1 MSLVF
6 LLGEM
11 GNTEHSNGGFRK
23 CWECACVRVCG
34 GARTPSFVLEADN
47 AGKVSQASFC

>member
-23 CWECACVRVCG
+23 YWECACVRVCVG
-34 GARTPSFVLEADN
+34 GRARPHLCWKQIMQER
-47 AGKVSQASFC
+47 